1 MCPSRVGASSARRPL
16 VVASIPIKSSEDLR
30 TALSISDADY
40 VEIRLDYFDDPNS
53 IDYTV
58 FRGRNVIATLREHS
72 EGGAKRFDPETK
84 KRLIKLWRDL
94 GILYDVEISF
104 VERHGVDYE
113 DAIVSIHLFDK
124 PKSLREIR
132 SSVKRYVDRAF
143 AVKIATIPFK
153 GYKKFL
159 AGLLELGGNIAV
171 MPMSTDPVERI
182 AFALLGSKLVYG
194 YVTEPTARGQ
204 MHYRKVLEILKT
216 LFT

>member
-1 MCPSRVGASSARRPL
+1 MCSSRVGASTRRPL
-16 VVASIPIKSSEDLR
+16 VVASIPIKSLEDLE

-40 VEIRLDYFDDPNS
+40 VEIRLDYFDNPSS

-58 FRGRNVIATLREHS
+58 FRGRNVIATLREYS
-72 EGGAKRFDPETK
+72 EGGAKIFDPELK
-84 KRLIKLWRDL
+84 KRLIRLWREL

-104 VERHGVDYE
+104 VERHGIEYE

-124 PKSLREIR
+124 PRSLLEIKN
-132 SSVKRYVDRAF
+132 SVKKYVDKAF
-143 AVKIATIPFK
+143 AVKIATTPFK

-159 AGLLELGGNIAV
+159 ASLLELGDNIAV

-194 YVTEPTARGQ
+194 YVTEPTAKGQ
-204 MHYRKVLEILKT
+204 MRYRKILEIIKT